1 MLMMRA
7 LIVIC
12 SLFIALSPART
23 QTVDPFIVR
32 RILVDGRSVPATDQ
46 LSWRGPDG
54 SENRRL
60 ALDQVIVPG
69 TRIQTGAGVL
79 IEIERMHPV
88 LRIVLEPGTR
98 LTVQQNDP
106 DAVQAS
112 VHDGTA
118 GFSLIGRLDFY
129 FSVNSFRKVFA
140 IAKGTRFSIRAEP
153 TCERGGN
160 AGCVS
165 VTLDEGRLDLETRRP
180 VQIGTVPA
188 AQPGPAGQAASSTET
203 TVTITDTM
211 VAGERRDI
219 ALEPARFALHFAS
232 WAEAERYFAAELERA
247 SAGHDLRTLL
257 RALRNEAVI
266 LRLGGRN
273 DDSLAVATRGL
284 EQARASGDRVW
295 QFRFLIDQ
303 GFAIWQQRRDRSALP
318 LFDAA
323 FAMIDVTDTAAIE
336 PADVAA
342 LYGRYGGIR
351 FDARDRAQPG
361 PDLDAAEDYMR
372 RALRLREAE
381 TGADAAL
388 DQSLSHFGLGMLLRI
403 GREDY
408 AAADQELER
417 AVELRIQALAGR
429 DDLTTAQM
437 LAEAALGKEQLI
449 YQRDSA
455 DPRQTAA
462 RAAEFDAVGQRFETS
477 LGMLAR
483 VFPDRNHRPIGAIAR
498 RYGDFNE
505 RLGEWWAGRGE
516 PAAAAAKWRFAAA
529 RYHDALEV
537 LNRVPGNTS
546 LERRYAYLGLGK
558 ARELLNEPAAALD
571 AFRNARALALQE
583 HCAAAPERPSLAWI
597 DDLLGRLALA
607 AEHAGDP
614 AAAEYRRQADAGAVA
629 SRCVVVSAPVG
640 PAAMEPQR

>member
-1 MLMMRA
+1 MIMMRA

-12 SLFIALSPART
+12 GLSMALSPARA
-23 QTVDPFIVR
+23 QSVDPFIVR
-32 RILVDGRSVPATDQ
+32 RILVDGQSVSATDQ

-60 ALDQVIVPG
+60 ALNQVIVPG
-69 TRIQTGAGVL
+69 ARIQTGAGVL

-88 LRIVLEPGTR
+88 LRIVLEPNTR

-106 DAVQAS
+106 DAVQAN
-112 VHDGTA
+112 VHSGTA
-118 GFSLIGRLDFY
+118 GFSLLGRLDFY
-129 FSVNSFRKVFA
+129 FGVSGFHKVFA
-140 IAKGTRFSIRAEP
+140 IAKGTRFSVRAEP
-153 TCERGGN
+153 ACEQGGG

-180 VQIGTVPA
+180 VRIGPAPA
-188 AQPGPAGQAASSTET
+188 AQPAPAAPAAGGTEA
-203 TVTITDTM
+203 TVTIAETM

-219 ALEPARFALHFAS
+219 VLDPARFALRFAT
-232 WAEAERYFAAELERA
+232 WAEAERHFAAALA
-247 SAGHDLRTLL
+247 QAGAGHDPRALL
-257 RALRNEAVI
+257 SALRNEAVI

-273 DDSLAVATRGL
+273 EDSLAVATRGL
-284 EQARASGDRVW
+284 ERARATGDRVW

-303 GFAIWQQRRDRSALP
+303 GFAVWQQRRDRSALP

-323 FAMIDVTDTAAIE
+323 FAMTDVTDGAIA
-336 PADVAA
+336 PGDVAA

-351 FDARDRAQPG
+351 FDARDRARPG
-361 PDLDAAEDYMR
+361 PDLDAAEDYTR

-388 DQSLSHFGLGMLLRI
+388 DQSLSHYGLGLLLRI

-408 AAADQELER
+408 AAADRELER
-417 AVELRIQALAGR
+417 AVELRIGALAGR

-437 LAEAALGKEQLI
+437 LTEAALGKEQLI

-455 DPRQTAA
+455 DPRETAA

-483 VFPDRNHRPIGAIAR
+483 VFPDRDHRSIGAIAR
-498 RYGDFNE
+498 RYGDFNQ
-505 RLGEWWAGRGE
+505 RLGDWWAGRGE
-516 PAAAAAKWRFAAA
+516 TAAAVAKWRLAAVQY
-529 RYHDALEV
+529 RDALDV
-537 LNRVPGNTS
+537 LQRIPGNTS

-558 ARELLNEPAAALD
+558 AKWLLNEPAAALD
-571 AFRNARALALQE
+571 AFRSARALALQE
-583 HCAAAPERPSLAWI
+583 RCAAAPEAPSLAWI

-607 AEHAGDP
+607 AERANDA
-614 AAAEYRRQADAGAVA
+614 AAAEYRRQADAGAA
-629 SRCVVVSAPVG
+629 ACRCVAAVPPGS
-640 PAAMEPQR
+640 PAAMEPGR